1 MYWSPVF
8 DCSHTSPL
16 FWRPERALH
25 LLEERGVERGH
36 LRCEGLSVR
45 YGALREDGL
54 QRRPERQ
61 LGQRVERRRVERT
74 VEVCVFGARAQ
85 VARLAGRRPRR
96 RRRLRRLEL
105 LDHRDGVREEPG
117 AGDARRETC
126 EPASAP
132 SGAAPH
138 SVASGR
144 TAASCWSAVA
154 SAREA
159 SLRSR
164 ESSTESPRSSLQ

>member
-16 FWRPERALH
+16 FWRTERALH

-61 LGQRVERRRVERT
+61 LGQRVPLQHRARLVAR
-74 VEVCVFGARAQ
+74 EVVHARADRAHALVDEGDDQ
-85 VARLAGRRPRR
+85 V
-96 RRRLRRLEL
+96 
-105 LDHRDGVREEPG
+105 V
-117 AGDARRETC
+117 
-126 EPASAP
+126 
-132 SGAAPH
+132 
-138 SVASGR
+138 
-144 TAASCWSAVA
+144 
-154 SAREA
+154 
-159 SLRSR
+159 
-164 ESSTESPRSSLQ
+164 